1 MDEVDVAESLKTLS
15 ARIDEL
21 SDALLGKQARISR
34 AFTEGKTRA
43 EESIK
48 EKPFTCMS
56 GAFIGGLILGYLVS
70 RKS

>member
-21 SDALLGKQARISR
+21 SDMLLGKRESISR

-43 EESIK
+43 EDTIK
-48 EKPFTCMS
+48 EKPFACLG
-56 GAFIGGLILGYLVS
+56 GAFIGGLVLGYLLS